1 MIVVG
6 VDEAGIGCW
15 AGPLVV
21 VSAAFDT
28 GTDLPDLIRDS
39 KRLSESQR
47 ESLIDDIYGL
57 AEWVIIKTAPPSY
70 INASSGIWAVW
81 YELVEELL
89 VANQDRS
96 SGKIIVDGVKMISSV
111 KGVHYEAKAD
121 AKYREVSA
129 ASIVAKYVQTCA
141 MEDLDDQFSKYGFK
155 DHHGYGT
162 AVHSRMLWY
171 HGPTPAHRLSYKP
184 VAEYLERHP
193 AVKHE
198 LSQLMMFGGSPT
210 TTVISSADKRRGT

>member
-1 MIVVG
+1 MIVAG
-6 VDEAGIGCW
+6 VDEAGVGCW

-28 GTDLPDLIRDS
+28 DTELPELIRDS

-70 INASSGIWAVW
+70 INSSVGIWDVW
-81 YELVEELL
+81 NQLVLEILEE
-89 VANQDRS
+89 NQRRS
-96 SGKIIVDGVKMISSV
+96 PGKIIVDGERMISSV

-129 ASIVAKYVQTCA
+129 ASIVAKYVQTSA
-141 MEDLDDQFSKYGFK
+141 MEDLHDQYPKFK
-155 DHHGYGT
+155 FTQHHGYGT
-162 AVHSRMLWY
+162 ALHKEMLEK
-171 HGPTPAHRLSYKP
+171 HGPTPAHRMSYKP
-184 VAEYLERHP
+184 VAAYLAEHP
-193 AVKHE
+193 TVAFE
-198 LSQLMMFGGSPT
+198 LRQLVMFGGSAST
-210 TTVISSADKRRGT
+210 TIICSADKRR